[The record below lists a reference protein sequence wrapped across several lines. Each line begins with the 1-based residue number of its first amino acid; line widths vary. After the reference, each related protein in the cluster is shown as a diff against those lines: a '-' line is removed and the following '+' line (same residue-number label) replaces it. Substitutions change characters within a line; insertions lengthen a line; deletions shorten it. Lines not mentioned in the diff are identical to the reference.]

1 MYPTSWS
8 DSHVVRILELATHI
22 GDFRQTRKK
31 MIMRLWD
38 YLRID
43 YGGSDRS
50 GMRYGCLGVAGDTRK
65 RLLRRSQ
72 SPTMSPR
79 TPNRRQCRSG
89 TLELPKVKIHDFSSF
104 AQSFGVFPGGPSHE
118 SRDASP
124 RPSSATHRGHH
135 GPLCCPRVSPAT
147 PRHP

>member
-1 MYPTSWS
+1 M
-8 DSHVVRILELATHI
+8 VL
-22 GDFRQTRKK
+22 
-31 MIMRLWD
+31 RLWD

-65 RLLRRSQ
+65 QLLRHPQ

-79 TPNRRQCRSG
+79 TFPNRRQCCSG

-104 AQSFGVFPGGPSHE
+104 VQSFGVFPGCQMFRHPRMSLEIQAHNRRVG
-118 SRDASP
+118 AS
-124 RPSSATHRGHH
+124 A
-135 GPLCCPRVSPAT
+135 AT
-147 PRHP
+147 PSPYQPPHVIIQAPRGQK